1 MNQTRGKSGVLLAAL
16 VSGALAAGTL
26 GAAPSANATC
36 ASFWGINNG
45 GGCTSKLFSF
55 AIAIGTG
62 ADVVYSR
69 WAVRRRV
76 CDRPRIGGNN

>member
-36 ASFWGINNG
+36 ASFGH
-45 GGCTSKLFSF
+45 
-55 AIAIGTG
+55 
-62 ADVVYSR
+62 
-69 WAVRRRV
+69 
-76 CDRPRIGGNN
+76 